1 MRSKLIVVDLLIFGT
16 QENINTPFNYFYVP
30 TAKTV
35 QNTALIE
42 AATTLFINYPQLP
55 SKFLKPIINSKYAL
69 K

>member
-35 QNTALIE
+35 QKYRINWSSYY
-42 AATTLFINYPQLP
+42 TLYQLP
-55 SKFLKPIINSKYAL
+55 TASLQVFKTHN
-69 K
+69 